1 MQLTFD
7 LEVVVTILD
16 SEQGTRMRSRHGFQE
31 GQLLQRWVRVA
42 VCFFFYKLNFV
53 LNTVRVS
60 HKQHLIPS

>member
-31 GQLLQRWVRVA
+31 GQLLQRWVGVA
-42 VCFFFYKLNFV
+42 VCFFVNKLHFV
-53 LNTVRVS
+53 
-60 HKQHLIPS
+60 